1 MKPIACLL
9 ALYLVFII
17 YSCQQDREFADLI
30 VVNGSLW
37 TGDDLQPV
45 AESMAIR
52 DGVILAVGR
61 NEEISE
67 WQSAST
73 EMFDAGGKM
82 IVPGFIDC
90 HVHFF
95 TGGFALA
102 SVQLRDAKTPEEF
115 SSRIAKFG
123 ETTDG
128 WITGGDWDHEQ
139 WGGELPAKEW
149 IDEYTAEIPV
159 FVRRLDGHMGLA
171 NSKAMELAGID
182 ADTPD
187 VEGGEIVR
195 DAQGNPTGI
204 FKDNAMGLV
213 GRVIPSPTDQQYAQA
228 LRAAMEYVSSLGVT
242 SVHHVGATEAHLDA
256 IRTAMERGDQFTRI
270 YALTPL
276 SEWRSLTAMMERDGP
291 GDEWLKLGGLKGF
304 VDGSLGSHTAAFLE
318 PYTDSPADRGIYI
331 NPKDSL
337 RAWVTGADEAGLQV
351 AVHAIGDEAIRFIL
365 DVYQQAT
372 EQNGPGDKR
381 FRIEHAQHI
390 DPEDYSRFAEIG
402 VVPSMQPYH
411 AIDDGRWAEKVIGA
425 DRIQSTYA
433 FRSLLD
439 HGASVAFGSD
449 WFVAPPDPLYGIYAA
464 VTRQTLDGA
473 NPDGWV
479 PEQQITV
486 EEALKAYTAS
496 AAYASFDEDV
506 KGSLAKGKLA
516 DFVILSA
523 NLLEIDPTQ
532 IKDVEVLQTFVD
544 GRRVY
549 ESQ

>member
-1 MKPIACLL
+1 MKPLGFLGTLLL
-9 ALYLVFII
+9 ALVI
-17 YSCQQDREFADLI
+17 YSCQQDREYADLI
-30 VVNGSLW
+30 VVNAKIW
-37 TGDDLQPV
+37 TGDELVPS
-45 AESMAIR
+45 AKAMAIK
-52 DGVILAVGR
+52 DGIILGVGS
-61 NEEISE
+61 NDEVTQ
-67 WQSAST
+67 WQSSST
-73 EMFDAGGKM
+73 DVMDAANNM

-102 SVQLRDAKTPEEF
+102 SVQLRDAKSPEEF
-115 SSRIAKFG
+115 SSRIAQFA
-123 ETTDG
+123 ETADG

-139 WGGELPAKEW
+139 WGGELPKKDW
-149 IDEYTAEIPV
+149 IDPFTTEIPV

-171 NSKAMELAGID
+171 NSKAMDLAGID

-276 SEWRSLTAMMERDGP
+276 SEWRNLKSAIDESGR
-291 GDEWLKLGGLKGF
+291 GDQWLKLGGLKGF

-351 AVHAIGDEAIRFIL
+351 AVHAIGDEAVRFIL

-390 DPEDYSRFAEIG
+390 DPQDYARFAEIG

-439 HGASVAFGSD
+439 YGASVAFGSD

-464 VTRQTLDGA
+464 VTRRTLDGA

-479 PEQQITV
+479 PEQQVTV
-486 EEALKAYTAS
+486 EEALKAYTVS
-496 AAYASFDEDV
+496 AAYASFDEEA
-506 KGSLAKGKLA
+506 KGSLSKGKLA